1 MTATTRYQTLR
12 RATDLLDFVLGLPL
26 HPLDRPA
33 TRQRARIAQPIFI
46 AQPRAM
52 EPSDDLSD
60 SEYLPVTDNEPS
72 NTNEVAQQPA
82 RPAERATDGLKQS
95 TLSFGRPSP
104 SEYLAKLN
112 PAQREAVTASAE
124 GGLAI
129 HAGPGSG
136 KTAVLTTRVAYLV
149 QKGGIK
155 PEELV

>member
-1 MTATTRYQTLR
+1 MFLNCLYTRLTAQQPVN
-12 RATDLLDFVLGLPL
+12 A
-26 HPLDRPA
+26 PA
-33 TRQRARIAQPIFI
+33 SRKPFFIAQLD
-46 AQPRAM
+46 QPRAM
-52 EPSDDLSD
+52 EPPDDLSD
-60 SEYLPVTDNEPS
+60 SEYLPRPVQGSST
-72 NTNEVAQQPA
+72 TNAPAQQSA
-82 RPAERATDGLKQS
+82 QPAERVTDGLKQS

-136 KTAVLTTRVAYLV
+136 KTAVLTTRVAYVV

>member
-1 MTATTRYQTLR
+1 
-12 RATDLLDFVLGLPL
+12 
-26 HPLDRPA
+26 
-33 TRQRARIAQPIFI
+33 
-46 AQPRAM
+46 M
-52 EPSDDLSD
+52 EPPDDLSD
-60 SEYLPVTDNEPS
+60 SEYLAGPGDCASGPAS
-72 NTNEVAQQPA
+72 AAQHPA
-82 RPAERATDGLKQS
+82 RHPETAAPALKQS

-104 SEYLAKLN
+104 AEYLAKLN